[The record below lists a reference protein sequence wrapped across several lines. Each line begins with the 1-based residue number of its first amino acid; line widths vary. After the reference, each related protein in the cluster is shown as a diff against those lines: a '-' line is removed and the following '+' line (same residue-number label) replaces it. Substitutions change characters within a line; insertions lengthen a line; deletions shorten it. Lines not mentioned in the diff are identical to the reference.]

1 MTRSRDFSIPLRSYS
16 SRCTGPVEVNG
27 VHALADA
34 RLDVPQGALD
44 LLILRTLAL
53 GLGGRAVKIDPVIAL
68 PYERFGCED
77 APPYPDRP

>member
-1 MTRSRDFSIPLRSYS
+1 MP
-16 SRCTGPVEVNG
+16 
-27 VHALADA
+27 LADA

-68 PYERFGCED
+68 AYERFGCED
-77 APPYPDRP
+77 ALPDPDRP